1 MTILLKDVCYSTD
14 SILFFLFLNFLLPS
28 AGASAAAAAGDS
40 SVAGAA
46 ANIRS

>member
-28 AGASAAAAAGDS
+28 AGASAAAAGDS